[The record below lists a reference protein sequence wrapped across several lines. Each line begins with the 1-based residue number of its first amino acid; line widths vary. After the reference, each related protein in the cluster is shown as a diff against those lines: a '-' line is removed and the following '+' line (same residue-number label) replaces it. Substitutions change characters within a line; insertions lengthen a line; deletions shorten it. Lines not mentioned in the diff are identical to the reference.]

1 MRLRGAA
8 VIHSPKLDDDILAKA
23 LDQLTA
29 ERRRQEKHPFARR
42 HFVRFSRDDYPV
54 IRLAR
59 SLTSPSRTGT
69 MDGLG
74 RTASSFTL
82 ATTRTEAELRP
93 YLLPSLAAAAV
104 CLSAAAAAPDRP
116 AAHTR
121 PARQGKS
128 KGKRRRRRRR
138 GALQLLSGRAR
149 VGQPAGSVGVSLRI

>member
-1 MRLRGAA
+1 MLIPHHQVYLYVNKESRVRTFYRSCPGRWERWGEVRLRGAA

-29 ERRRQEKHPFARR
+29 VRRRQEKHPFARR

-104 CLSAAAAAPDRP
+104 CLSAAAAAPGRP
-116 AAHTR
+116 AAQSPR
-121 PARQGKS
+121 SAR
-128 KGKRRRRRRR
+128 
-138 GALQLLSGRAR
+138 
-149 VGQPAGSVGVSLRI
+149 